1 MKAEY
6 LPSFIK
12 DLKAL
17 RDAPEERRIRKL
29 VFDEIESLNTPEQL
43 SGFKRLRGYR
53 NAYRLRVG
61 DYRVGFFFDG
71 RTLTSPVYSIARTST
86 GIFHDK

>member
-12 DLKAL
+12 DLQAL
-17 RDAPEERRIRKL
+17 RGVPEERRIRKL
-29 VFDEIESLNTPEQL
+29 VFDEIQSVTALEQL
-43 SGFKRLRGYR
+43 PGLKRLQGYR

-61 DYRVGFFFDG
+61 EYRIGFFFDG
-71 RTLTSPVYSIARTST
+71 QRIIFARALNRKD
-86 GIFHDK
+86 IYRFFP

>member
-17 RDAPEERRIRKL
+17 RGTPEERRIRKL
-29 VFDEIESLNTPEQL
+29 VFDEIESLNTLEQL
-43 SGFKRLRGYR
+43 PGFKRLRGYR
-53 NAYRLRVG
+53 NAYQLRVG
-61 DYRVGFFFDG
+61 EYRVDG
-71 RTLTSPVYSIARTST
+71 RTLTFARVLNRKD
-86 GIFHDK
+86 IYRYFP